1 MGEGEGREGRGSILV
16 PPPGK
21 NPMDAHDISFQW
33 EKPIFDPS
41 QKPNPLTYNHKNWHD

>member
-21 NPMDAHDISFQW
+21 NPMDAHV
-33 EKPIFDPS
+33 
-41 QKPNPLTYNHKNWHD
+41 NPLEFTVDN